1 MLTEERKQKIVE
13 MVESKGIV
21 QVKQLSELFDVS
33 IFTVRRDLSEL
44 EERGLIRKTHGGAIR
59 IEKTA
64 WLPTAEEGL
73 KEAAAEKMAIA
84 VKASGYIDNGDTI
97 FLPGSTI
104 NLMLVQYIKDKKII
118 VVTNSL
124 DIAKS
129 LSQYE
134 GIETIM
140 IGGRIKN
147 YKGNVLGS
155 HAIFELGN
163 FHFDRSFLPCA
174 GVHSRAGITT
184 SSIDSADLSAAVI
197 NSTDENIV
205 VADYRKIGRI
215 TFTKICDLD
224 RIKRLITDSRAD
236 ADELKEISKKKVLV
250 DVVEPIK

>member
-1 MLTEERKQKIVE
+1 MLAEERKNKIVE

-21 QVKQLSELFDVS
+21 QIHELANLFNIS
-33 IFTVRRDLSEL
+33 IYTIRRDLSDL
-44 EERGLIRKTHGGAIR
+44 ETKGLIKKTHGGALR
-59 IEKTA
+59 VEKTS
-64 WLPTAEEGL
+64 WLPTEEEGMN
-73 KEAAAEKMAIA
+73 EAAAEKMAIA
-84 VKASGYIDNGDTI
+84 RKASSYVEDGDTI
-97 FLPGSTI
+97 FLIGSTI
-104 NLMLVQYIKDKKII
+104 NLMLLQFIKSKKII

-129 LSQYE
+129 LSQYDN
-134 GIETIM
+134 IETII

-155 HAIFELGN
+155 HAVVEIAN

-174 GVHSRAGITT
+174 GVHSKGGITT
-184 SSIDSADLSAAVI
+184 SSIDSADFTRALI

-215 TFTKICDLD
+215 TFTKICDVN

-236 ADELKEISKKKVLV
+236 MDELKEISKKKVLV
-250 DVVEPIK
+250 DVADPIK